1 MSESRLREMS
11 DYNTLSG
18 EKRRV
23 AFAVVLAGLIMGTV
37 YLTAR
42 SCCLTNDMVATQDP
56 SVNVPRVQ

>member
-1 MSESRLREMS
+1 LRDIN

-42 SCCLTNDMVATQDP
+42 SCCLTNDMITTQDT

>member
-1 MSESRLREMS
+1 MSESRMRNMS

-42 SCCLTNDMVATQDP
+42 SCCLSNDMVASEDP
-56 SVNVPRVQ
+56 AYNAPRVQ